1 VTDHSRVYRP
11 ATALTRHA
19 RRLSG
24 LLLSASLLLG
34 ANGCATFW
42 DEAFSRERDL
52 QGYFR
57 PPDPL
62 LVIRDS
68 TDGERRGKAMA
79 SLQEPL
85 RNGGTQ
91 KDQDVYLEILTTAA
105 RTDRDPFCRLGAIQ
119 GLSHFK
125 DPKAAQALIEVYEQG
140 NPPFTAEFNTMIRQQ
155 ALRGVEKTGD
165 PEKGL
170 FFVRV
175 ARMPGPAGDAP
186 SADRQATQ
194 DEKLIAIRAL
204 AEYKQPECLETLV
217 YLLEREKDAA
227 LRDRAH
233 QSLQLASGK
242 QLPPDAEIWRASLA
256 GRPVNVPQPSWIERA
271 AGWLPRW

>member
-1 VTDHSRVYRP
+1 MTPCDRADRRP
-11 ATALTRHA
+11 TL
-19 RRLSG
+19 RRLPA
-24 LLLSASLLLG
+24 LLLPALLLV
-34 ANGCATFW
+34 AVNGCAAFW

-52 QGYFR
+52 HGYFK

-62 LVIRDS
+62 VVIRDS

-91 KDQDVYLEILTTAA
+91 KDQDIYLQILVTAA
-105 RTDRDPFCRLGAIQ
+105 QTDRDPFCRLGAIQ

-125 DPKAAQALIEVYEQG
+125 DPRAAKALIEVYEQSV
-140 NPPFTAEFNTMIRQQ
+140 PPFTPEFNTMIRQQ

-165 PEKGL
+165 PDGGK

-175 ARMPGPAGDAP
+175 ARMPGPAQDAP
-186 SADRQATQ
+186 SADHQQTQ

-204 AEYKQPECLETLV
+204 AEYRNQDCVETLV
-217 YLLEREKDAA
+217 YLLEKEKDAA
-227 LRDRAH
+227 LRGRVH
-233 QSLQLASGK
+233 QSLQTATGK
-242 QLPPDAEIWRASLA
+242 HLPPDAAAWRADLA
-256 GRPVNVPQPSWIERA
+256 GRPLDVAREPNFIERVS
-271 AGWLPRW
+271 GWFTKQ